1 MVNQTINEKWPL
13 LNWGGFL
20 SIKHLFLD
28 HLTLATIL
36 INSEQ
41 F

>member
-1 MVNQTINEKWPL
+1 MVNQTINENDHSLMEW
-13 LNWGGFL
+13 FL
-20 SIKHLFLD
+20 SIKHLLLD
-28 HLTLATIL
+28 HLTFATIL

>member
-1 MVNQTINEKWPL
+1 MKNDHSLTWS
-13 LNWGGFL
+13 GFL
-20 SIKHLFLD
+20 SIKHLLLD
-28 HLTLATIL
+28 HLTFATIL